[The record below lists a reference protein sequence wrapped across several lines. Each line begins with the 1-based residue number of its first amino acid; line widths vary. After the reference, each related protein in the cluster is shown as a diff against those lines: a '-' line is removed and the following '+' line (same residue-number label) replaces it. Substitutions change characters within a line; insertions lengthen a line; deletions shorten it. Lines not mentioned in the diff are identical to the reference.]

1 MNTSNSYYRIK
12 KRDNTYIKL
21 PHSVM
26 ECVLREIWR
35 NVIKKELFILPVL
48 ATKASCLYG
57 TMTTLRADNQRIIL
71 CNHDGIAYIQTTANQ
86 IFIADISACNDGSV
100 CTSFGFFDS
109 QALDTLL
116 KNASKYAKKEKGVFL
131 WE

>member
-1 MNTSNSYYRIK
+1 MNTSNSYYRIN

-35 NVIKKELFILPVL
+35 NVIKKELFIIPVL

-57 TMTTLRADNQRIIL
+57 TMTTLRVDKQRIIL
-71 CNHDGIAYIQTTANQ
+71 CNHAGIAYIQTTANQ
-86 IFIADISACNDGSV
+86 IFIADNDGSV
-100 CTSFGFFDS
+100 CMCFGFFDS

-116 KNASKYAKKEKGVFL
+116 KNASKYAKNIKTFSYGSDCV
-131 WE
+131 